1 MAVMRRGK
9 SYEDMRPGEQF
20 IYTLAELRPLSRT
33 IQIPES
39 ISVIQNV
46 VCEYFTTHPIRVVSA
61 RSTALTP

>member
-9 SYEDMRPGEQF
+9 LYEDMRPGEQF

-46 VCEYFTTHPIRVVSA
+46 VCEYFSTHPIRVVSA
-61 RSTALTP
+61 RRTALTP